1 MAELKIDIGG
11 KLKDI
16 SEGCQQAVEEA
27 LKAGI
32 SVVLEH
38 ATENCPVG
46 TGELK
51 RSLAVDIYPQEAEA
65 VIYTNCE
72 YAPYVEYG
80 TGIYA
85 TQGHG
90 RETPWV
96 YPYIKDGEQKFAYTR
111 GQRANPFL
119 GTALQQSEKE
129 VMEQFQKAL
138 KGWIVSND

>member
-1 MAELKIDIGG
+1 M
-11 KLKDI
+11 
-16 SEGCQQAVEEA
+16 
-27 LKAGI
+27 
-32 SVVLEH
+32 VLEH
-38 ATENCPVG
+38 ATENCPVD

-90 RETPWV
+90 RETPWI
-96 YPYIKDGEQKFAYTR
+96 YPYIKDGEQKFATTR

-119 GTALQQSEKE
+119 GTAL
-129 VMEQFQKAL
+129 
-138 KGWIVSND
+138 